1 MRATGLLLVGAAHDV
16 GWRDPLAEQHLES
29 GRIRFDAYA
38 MCTSVSG
45 PVDPDTRV
53 ERASWRVL
61 AHQTALSSH
70 RVEMLCR
77 RLRRTGHVD
86 YRGLRARKRR
96 VLGDL
101 VVVHVSLADG
111 ADRARQHGGRA

>member
-1 MRATGLLLVGAAHDV
+1 MRATGPPLVGATHDL

-29 GRIRFDAYA
+29 GRLCFDAYA
-38 MCTSVSG
+38 MCTWLSG

-61 AHQTALSSH
+61 AQQTGLSPH

-77 RLRRTGHVD
+77 RLRRKSHVD
-86 YRGLRARKRR
+86 YRGERATKRR
-96 VLGDL
+96 ALGGL
-101 VVVHVSLADG
+101 VVVHDSLVDG
-111 ADRARQHGGRA
+111 ADGGRV